1 MLSPLKKVLHLFPSP
16 PLATTVTVMGEAWCL
31 ISALDSGSSGPGFE
45 SRPGTLCCVLG
56 EETLLSLNSV
66 PLTIQMYEWVL
77 ANLMLG
83 VTLPWT
89 SIPSREGRGGGW
101 RVEYS
106 KCFMLLKTR
115 KCHLGF
121 IETFSCQTE

>member
-56 EETLLSLNSV
+56 EDTLLSLISS
-66 PLTIQMYEWVL
+66 LHLQMVYKWL
-77 ANLMLG
+77 PAILML
-83 VTLPWT
+83 
-89 SIPSREGRGGGW
+89 REALR
-101 RVEYS
+101 
-106 KCFMLLKTR
+106 
-115 KCHLGF
+115 
-121 IETFSCQTE
+121 